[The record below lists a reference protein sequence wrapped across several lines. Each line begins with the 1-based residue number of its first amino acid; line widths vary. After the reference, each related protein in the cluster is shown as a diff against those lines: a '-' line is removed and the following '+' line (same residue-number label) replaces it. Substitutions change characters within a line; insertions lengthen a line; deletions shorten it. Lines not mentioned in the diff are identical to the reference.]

1 MLVLKKG
8 TQVKVISGKDK
19 GKSGEILEINRSSNR
34 VKIKTINMIKKHLKP
49 TKENKKI
56 LAGLKKGFR
65 VAKDFTATPL
75 PAIIELLTKRI
86 IGLEKTINLPIRG
99 SMAAKNFLIIR
110 LIFFR

>member
-49 TKENKKI
+49 TKENKGGIITKENFI
-56 LAGLKKGFR
+56 HISNVKNIDKQITKNKTKKES
-65 VAKDFTATPL
+65 K
-75 PAIIELLTKRI
+75 K
-86 IGLEKTINLPIRG
+86 
-99 SMAAKNFLIIR
+99 
-110 LIFFR
+110 